1 MNVFVRGFKIL
12 DGRSTRF
19 RTLCKQEKKRFVGP
33 PLIKESAVKW
43 STSSWSNPR
52 WGKMDFAF
60 GGAVLIFFE
69 FLITDTRKLEGVPR
83 PK

>member
-43 STSSWSNPR
+43 STSSWSIKVGENGIR
-52 WGKMDFAF
+52 L